1 MLLVVGLLCGGLVSL
16 LLLNTVLARDSFEL
30 SKLRADINLSHQQ
43 KEELEHTNMLL
54 EMPAAV
60 SNKAGLQGLNP
71 DWDQLRTLTPGHPG
85 SRTASDGQTLA
96 GQEPVPG
103 TGR

>member
-30 SKLRADINLSHQQ
+30 SKLRAENNKYRVQ
-43 KEELEHTNMLL
+43 KEEMEHDNRQF
-54 EMPAAV
+54 EMPGAV
-60 SNKAGLQGLNP
+60 ADKAGKQGQSP
-71 DWDQLRTLTPGHPG
+71 DWETSNILTPGHPN
-85 SRTASDGQTLA
+85 SRVASDGQTLA

>member
-54 EMPAAV
+54 EMPDAV
-60 SNKAGLQGLNP
+60 SKKATYQGLNP
-71 DWDQLRTLTPGHPG
+71 DWERLRALIPGHPT
-85 SRTASDGQTLA
+85 SRTAGDGQTLA
-96 GQEPVPG
+96 GEPVPG
-103 TGR
+103 MGR